1 LVKTYGK
8 DAFKEMCRHLRDG
21 EGFEEALKESYYP
34 TIDSMQTLQ
43 EKWSDY
49 AKQYL

>member
-1 LVKTYGK
+1 MGTI
-8 DAFKEMCRHLRDG
+8 LRQ
-21 EGFEEALKESYYP
+21 ALKSSYYP

-43 EKWSDY
+43 DKWVDY